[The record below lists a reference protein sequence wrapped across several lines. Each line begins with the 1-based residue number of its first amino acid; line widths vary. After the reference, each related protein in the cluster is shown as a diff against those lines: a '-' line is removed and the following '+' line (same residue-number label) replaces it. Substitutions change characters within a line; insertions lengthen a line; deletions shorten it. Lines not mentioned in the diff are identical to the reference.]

1 MTRLKTA
8 LLSILGG
15 AALAGAA
22 ASEEFE
28 VKMLNK
34 GPDGERM
41 VFEPAFLK
49 VAPGDT
55 VVFAPTDKSH
65 NSEAMLGMLPDGVD
79 PWKGKINEEISVTLE
94 QPGLYGYK
102 CAPHYAL
109 GMVGLIQVGDDA
121 SNLDAALA
129 VDHPGK
135 AADRMTALFE
145 NVSR

>member
-1 MTRLKTA
+1 
-8 LLSILGG
+8 
-15 AALAGAA
+15 
-22 ASEEFE
+22 
-28 VKMLNK
+28 
-34 GPDGERM
+34 
-41 VFEPAFLK
+41 
-49 VAPGDT
+49 
-55 VVFAPTDKSH
+55 
-65 NSEAMLGMLPDGVD
+65 MLGMLPDGVD